1 MRGPAERLALIR
13 EGRLQRVLSLA
24 TGLGSAVTGAEIY
37 LEHDRASFGNRV
49 MWWPVW
55 LGPIGLA
62 AGVAGWADRRA
73 ARTVLPAVSV
83 ALVANG
89 LQGAWLHV
97 RGIAAKPGGWRMARY
112 NLELGPPLFAPLMV
126 SGVGALGLLAAV
138 TRREP
143 GGAPSRRGR

>member
-1 MRGPAERLALIR
+1 MRTLLVSLR
-13 EGRLQRVLSLA
+13 EGRLQRTLSLA
-24 TGLGSAVTGAEIY
+24 TGLGAAVSGAEIY

-55 LGPIGLA
+55 LGPLGLG
-62 AGVAGWADRRA
+62 AGIAGWVDPRA
-73 ARTVLPAVSV
+73 ARTVLPVVSA

-97 RGIAAKPGGWRMARY
+97 RGIAAKPGGWRMVRY

-126 SGVGALGLLAAV
+126 SGVGGLGLLAAV
-138 TRREP
+138 LRRELP
-143 GGAPSRRGR
+143 GALRSER